1 MLNTNDRQRQQY
13 AAKEY
18 NLKLRL
24 ERLLIPS
31 LLVFFREY
39 GKDFQERY
47 ANLGLFPDQSI
58 FQEQMKDILQ
68 PHYEDVADVFSK
80 RMVSEVGKPDNHDDV
95 LNSIGQRTI
104 LHHQNTADKSSR
116 FIMETTQKKTS
127 EAVTKT
133 TEAAIVAGV
142 ILTRTEIAR
151 RSRAELDRTNANRVE
166 GIAITETQASAE
178 HAKQA
183 EIDLLDFH
191 NAKINGVNISERE
204 KQKMW
209 DAILDG
215 ATRPAHAEADGQ
227 IVPFDQPYTVGGE
240 KLMHPGDTN
249 LGASLWNILGC
260 RCGSTPIIR

>member
-47 ANLGLFPDQSI
+47 ANLGLFPDPSI
-58 FQEQMKDILQ
+58 FQDQIKKILQ
-68 PHYEDVADVFSK
+68 PHYDNVADVFSK
-80 RMVSEVGKPDNHDDV
+80 RIVTELGKPDNHEDV
-95 LNSIGQRTI
+95 LTSIGQRTI
-104 LHHQNTADKSSR
+104 RHHQNTADESSR
-116 FIMETTQKKTS
+116 YIMETTQKKTS

-133 TEAAIVAGV
+133 TIIATAAGL
-142 ILTRTEIAR
+142 ILTRAEIAR
-151 RSRAELDRTNANRVE
+151 RSRVELDRTNANRVE
-166 GIAITETQASAE
+166 GITITETQASAE

-191 NAKINGVNISERE
+191 NAKINGVNISERK

-215 ATRPAHAEADGQ
+215 VTRPAHAEADRQ
-227 IVPFDQPYTVGGE
+227 IVPFDQPYIVGGE
-240 KLMHPGDTN
+240 QLMYPRDAS
-249 LGASLWNILGC
+249 LGASLWNLLNC
-260 RCGSTPIIR
+260 RCGSIPIIR